1 MRTLKI
7 LLVAGSLF
15 TSLSTGHAAD
25 KSLTFGKS
33 DLSAASTL
41 RERAL
46 ADDTAWRLVESL
58 TTEVG
63 PRSAGS
69 PGDAAAVE
77 WALREM
83 RRLGFANVRTMDV
96 AVPHWVRG

>member
-7 LLVAGSLF
+7 LLVAGSLI
-15 TSLSTGHAAD
+15 TSPLIGHAAD
-25 KSLTFGKS
+25 KSLTIGKA
-33 DLSAASTL
+33 DLSAANTL

-63 PRSAGS
+63 PRLAGS
-69 PGDAAAVE
+69 A
-77 WALREM
+77 
-83 RRLGFANVRTMDV
+83 T
-96 AVPHWVRG
+96 